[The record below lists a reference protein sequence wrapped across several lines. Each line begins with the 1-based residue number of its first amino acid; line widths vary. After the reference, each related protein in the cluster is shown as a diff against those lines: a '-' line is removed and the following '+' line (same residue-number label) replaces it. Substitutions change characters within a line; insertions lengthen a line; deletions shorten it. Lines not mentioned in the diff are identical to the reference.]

1 MRDSSV
7 SPHPIYS
14 MILFSIL
21 QSDKVLYWL
30 RELLSGLL
38 FLEKNCVVHRD
49 LKMENLLLSQ
59 DGKLVIAD
67 FGKAI
72 LLDDNFKIPYVQGNN
87 IISCRNN
94 YCFIQSLTDFFY
106 VYSWDRCWR
115 EQSSPLPRDSQ
126 HQAWSKKDH
135 LLREAA
141 SVGGWS
147 VGL

>member
-1 MRDSSV
+1 MAVYKIKHHPHFSTHFSHTNVHGLATPLWPLLRDSAV

-21 QSDKVLYWL
+21 QPDKVLYWL
-30 RELLSGLL
+30 QELLSGLL

-72 LLDDNFKIPYVQGNN
+72 LLDDNFKIPYVQG
-87 IISCRNN
+87 I
-94 YCFIQSLTDFFY
+94 YKL
-106 VYSWDRCWR
+106 
-115 EQSSPLPRDSQ
+115 
-126 HQAWSKKDH
+126 
-135 LLREAA
+135 
-141 SVGGWS
+141 
-147 VGL
+147 